1 MDVMFIILLG
11 VLGLILLTMI
21 LGSFFTVET
30 AQVAVITRFG
40 KFLRVADPGL
50 NWKFP
55 YIDTVAGVVSLRV
68 NQISLT
74 METKTKD
81 NVFVTIPISVQNR
94 VRPEKVFDA
103 YYKLSD
109 PTAQIKSYVEQV
121 ILGHVPGMTL
131 DEVFASQSS
140 IAAAVKQE
148 LDADMATFG
157 FEIVNVLVTDI
168 VPDQKVKSAMN
179 DINAAQREQVA
190 ANARGE
196 AEKILV
202 VKKAEAESESKAL
215 QGQGIAN
222 QRKAIIEG
230 LQSSTVAGSN
240 WVFPA
245 NVTVALN
252 APLGQ
257 VSGVTVD
264 SHGNVYLA
272 DLGNAR
278 IFAVSPTGGIRIVAG
293 NGTPGFS
300 GDGGP
305 ATAASLS
312 SPYGMAVDALGNLF
326 IADWG
331 NARIRKVTPSG
342 VITTVAG
349 GGTADPSRLRMS
361 PTSRPVPTS
370 KTQRVAWLPAFCMP
384 QEHFAGIAN
393 SQPGNTTPGAHR
405 FWDDGGARACVR
417 AREPAFRWRD

>member
-1 MDVMFIILLG
+1 MDSTYLIFLG
-11 VLGLILLTMI
+11 AAALIVLIFVLSIVF
-21 LGSFFTVET
+21 GSFFTVNT
-30 AQVAVITRFG
+30 AEVAVVTRFG

-50 NWKFP
+50 IWKVPFF
-55 YIDTVAGVVSLRV
+55 DTISGTVSLRV

-94 VRPEKVFDA
+94 VRPEKVYDA
-103 YYKLSD
+103 FYKLSD

-168 VPDQKVKSAMN
+168 IPDAKVKSAMN

-202 VKKAEAESESKAL
+202 VKKAEAEAESKAL

-230 LQSSTVAGSN
+230 LQVSIEQFQKVVDGASSRDVMQL
-240 WVFPA
+240 VM
-245 NVTVALN
+245 VTQYFDTLKSIGESDKTN
-252 APLGQ
+252 TLF
-257 VSGVTVD
+257 
-264 SHGNVYLA
+264 LA
-272 DLGNAR
+272 
-278 IFAVSPTGGIRIVAG
+278 
-293 NGTPGFS
+293 
-300 GDGGP
+300 
-305 ATAASLS
+305 
-312 SPYGMAVDALGNLF
+312 
-326 IADWG
+326 
-331 NARIRKVTPSG
+331 
-342 VITTVAG
+342 
-349 GGTADPSRLRMS
+349 
-361 PTSRPVPTS
+361 
-370 KTQRVAWLPAFCMP
+370 
-384 QEHFAGIAN
+384 H
-393 SQPGNTTPGAHR
+393 TPGAVKEVSEQILDSMLVAGR
-405 FWDDGGARACVR
+405 SK
-417 AREPAFRWRD
+417 E

>member
-1 MDVMFIILLG
+1 MDPLTMVLLG
-11 VLGLILLTMI
+11 AAALIVLILI
-21 LGSFFTVET
+21 LGSFFTVNT
-30 AQVAVITRFG
+30 AEVAVVTRFG

-50 NWKFP
+50 NWKVPFF
-55 YIDTVAGVVSLRV
+55 DTLSGTVSLRV

-109 PTAQIKSYVEQV
+109 PTAQIQSYVEQV

-168 VPDQKVKSAMN
+168 IPDAKVKSAMN

-202 VKKAEAESESKAL
+202 VKKAEAEAESKAL

-230 LQSSTVAGSN
+230 LQSSIEQFQQAVEGTSSREVMQL
-240 WVFPA
+240 VL
-245 NVTVALN
+245 VTQYFDTLKSIGESDKTN
-252 APLGQ
+252 TLFL
-257 VSGVTVD
+257 
-264 SHGNVYLA
+264 SH
-272 DLGNAR
+272 
-278 IFAVSPTGGIRIVAG
+278 
-293 NGTPGFS
+293 
-300 GDGGP
+300 
-305 ATAASLS
+305 
-312 SPYGMAVDALGNLF
+312 
-326 IADWG
+326 
-331 NARIRKVTPSG
+331 
-342 VITTVAG
+342 
-349 GGTADPSRLRMS
+349 
-361 PTSRPVPTS
+361 
-370 KTQRVAWLPAFCMP
+370 
-384 QEHFAGIAN
+384 
-393 SQPGNTTPGAHR
+393 TPGAVK
-405 FWDDGGARACVR
+405 DVAEQIMDSMLVAERAKG
-417 AREPAFRWRD
+417 